1 MSDAVGRSAAIT
13 GIGLVTP
20 VGCGVEE
27 FFEALCTGRSGLRR
41 PPEGH
46 PASGEIDVAGISP
59 HIDPVSVLPPRE
71 TRAADR
77 FVLLGLAAADR
88 AIADAGLEIGENADP
103 LRVAV
108 VVSTGGG
115 GLETFEQYSLARAE
129 RGRPAVSPYL
139 LPGMLSNMAAARVAI
154 KYGARGYSSAI
165 VTACAAGAQSIA
177 EGFRL
182 IAAGDADVVICG
194 GTESP
199 LHPTITAAFGNAR
212 ALASGWEDPAEAS
225 RPFDKRRNG
234 FVLGEGAG
242 VFVLERAAHARARGA
257 AAYAD
262 VIGWGATTDAHHPT
276 MPRPD
281 GEGAA
286 ACMRQALA
294 SAGLSP
300 ADVGY
305 INAHGTSTKIGDL
318 AETKAIRAV
327 FGERCPA
334 VSSIK
339 AVTGHML
346 GASGAVEAAASALAV
361 GHGLLPPTRN
371 LDDPDPECD
380 LDHVR
385 GEARGGQIGVAL
397 SNSFAFG
404 GHNVSLLFGPPA
416 GTDSRRQPSPG
427 HAAAATSTFH
437 QEVENE
443 DPGN

>member
-1 MSDAVGRSAAIT
+1 MSDAVDRSVAIT
-13 GIGLVTP
+13 GMGLVTP
-20 VGCGVEE
+20 LGCDIGE
-27 FFEALCTGRSGLRR
+27 FFAALCTGRSGLRR

-46 PASGEIDVAGISP
+46 PAAGEVEVAGLSP
-59 HIDPVSVLPPRE
+59 DIDPVSVLPPRE
-71 TRAADR
+71 TRAVDR

-88 AIADAGLEIGENADP
+88 AIEDAGLEIGGNADP
-103 LRVAV
+103 FRVAV

-115 GLETFEQYSLARAE
+115 GLQTFEQYSLARAE
-129 RGRPAVSPYL
+129 RGRPAVTPYL
-139 LPGMLSNMAAARVAI
+139 LPGMLSNMASARVAI
-154 KYGARGYSSAI
+154 KYGARGYSSAL

-212 ALASGWEDPAEAS
+212 ALASGWDDPAEAS

-242 VFVLERAAHARARGA
+242 VFVLERAGHARARGA
-257 AAYAD
+257 TAYAD

-276 MPRPD
+276 MPRPA

-286 ACMRQALA
+286 DCMRQALGR
-294 SAGLSP
+294 AGLSP
-300 ADVGY
+300 SDVDY
-305 INAHGTSTKIGDL
+305 VNAHGTSTKIGDL
-318 AETKAIRAV
+318 AETKAIRLV
-327 FGERCPA
+327 FGDRCPA

-346 GASGAVEAAASALAV
+346 GASGAVEAAASVLTV
-361 GHGLLPPTRN
+361 GTGLMPPTHN

-385 GEARGGQIGVAL
+385 GEPRSAPVRVAL

-404 GHNVSLLFGPPA
+404 GHNTCLLFGPPA
-416 GTDSRRQPSPG
+416 ATGLRRPPSAGHPADSGQHSPSRG
-427 HAAAATSTFH
+427 G
-437 QEVENE
+437 E
-443 DPGN
+443 